1 MSTSIGQ
8 YGASAANLVLSAA
21 VQELTNAQTTL
32 AWQTSSKGITAETFA
47 GLGSSRTNVFELTP
61 KITQV
66 NAWQSNI
73 TSAQNSLTVT
83 ASALKQIVSL
93 AQSMATNLLSIGG
106 SSSTSAVNTVAT
118 EASSSLGQLATVLNT
133 SNGTGYVFAGQS
145 STEAPVA
152 NPSSVTSG
160 TTSTQIADRLSSL
173 TSGASMVSVL
183 QQATVLMNGDS
194 SIFSRTISSPTSAA
208 DSLALANSQQ
218 TSTITG
224 DSTASH
230 YGIVATQ
237 GNPADA
243 NTTSTSSPIST
254 GSPIKDLMRDMMLV
268 SGMKGMSS
276 TSPGYSDMI
285 AQLHTS
291 LVNTT
296 NQLISMETAVGA
308 QQNALTAR
316 STLLTNTA
324 TALQTQLD
332 NARTTDIG
340 MVAIQSANV
349 QTSLKASFM
358 LIANMKNM
366 SLANYL

>member
-8 YGASAANLVLSAA
+8 YGASAANLVLTAA

-32 AWQTSSKGITAETFA
+32 AWQTSNNGITAETFA

-93 AQSMATNLLSIGG
+93 AQSMATSLLSIGG

-145 STEAPVA
+145 STEAPVTD
-152 NPSSVTSG
+152 PSSVVSG
-160 TTSTQIADRLSSL
+160 TTSSQIAPLMA
-173 TSGASMVSVL
+173 SGASIDSIL
-183 QQATVLMNGDS
+183 QQATTLMNGDS
-194 SIFSRTISSPTSAA
+194 SIFSSTISSPTSAA
-208 DSLALANSQQ
+208 DSLALAKSQQ

-224 DSTASH
+224 DSAASH

-243 NTTSTSSPIST
+243 NATST

-268 SGMKGMSS
+268 SGMQGMSS

-291 LVNTT
+291 LVSTT

-358 LIANMKNM
+358 LIANMKDM